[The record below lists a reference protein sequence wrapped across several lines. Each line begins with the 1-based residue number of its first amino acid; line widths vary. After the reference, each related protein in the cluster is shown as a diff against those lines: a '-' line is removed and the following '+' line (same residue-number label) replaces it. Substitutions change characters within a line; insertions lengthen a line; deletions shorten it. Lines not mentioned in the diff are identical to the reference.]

1 MNKRPAAAGAQKG
14 RQPRVAAAIPP
25 LYLRAA
31 CARGTRLVVVLGAGV
46 IAACASGGGAP
57 PVSGPA
63 VRAYEAEAAGT
74 TAPTRPLHILF
85 SWTLQEGDS
94 RFSGRGATRLEPPLR
109 ARLDLFGPRG
119 EGYLSAALVDME
131 LRLPAG
137 AADAPLPPPTLFW
150 AALGVFRAPVGA
162 ELVGSSRDGGTTR
175 LEYARGQERWRFRL
189 EDGALR
195 SAEWVGPGEGRR
207 TVELTGGAQYG
218 LPNRAVY
225 RDWLAFRELRL
236 TLDEVNETDGF
247 PADIW
252 SIGRR

>member
-1 MNKRPAAAGAQKG
+1 MTDLSARARVSKGSRARVAFATRPPHFFAFRARRLALLVAAGALMG
-14 RQPRVAAAIPP
+14 
-25 LYLRAA
+25 
-31 CARGTRLVVVLGAGV
+31 
-46 IAACASGGGAP
+46 CASGGASP
-57 PVSGPA
+57 ATSGPPMP
-63 VRAYEAEAAGT
+63 AYEAEALST
-74 TAPTRPLHILF
+74 TVPTRPLHILF
-85 SWTLQEGDS
+85 SWTLQDGDA
-94 RFSGRGATRLEPPLR
+94 RFSGRGATRVEPPLR

-131 LRLPAG
+131 MRLPSG
-137 AADAPLPPPTLFW
+137 AQDAPLPPPALLW

-162 ELVGSSRDGGTTR
+162 ELVGSSRSGSTTR

-195 SAEWVGPGEGRR
+195 GAEWVGPGDGRR
-207 TVELTGGAQYG
+207 TVEITGGAQYG
-218 LPNRAVY
+218 LPSRAVY